1 MKFIIMKSGFGDYWI
16 SKTKSE
22 LPDNAK
28 VFDSF
33 EAAREEA
40 IALCTQ
46 CENHDELEYVKEDE
60 IEDEIVDEEMFKW
73 LA

>member
-1 MKFIIMKSGFGDYWI
+1 MKFVIMKSGFGDYWI

-33 EAAREEA
+33 EAAKEEA
-40 IALCTQ
+40 IILCIQ
-46 CENHDELEYVKEDE
+46 CENRDELECTKENE
-60 IEDEIVDEEMFKW
+60 IENEIVDEEMFKW